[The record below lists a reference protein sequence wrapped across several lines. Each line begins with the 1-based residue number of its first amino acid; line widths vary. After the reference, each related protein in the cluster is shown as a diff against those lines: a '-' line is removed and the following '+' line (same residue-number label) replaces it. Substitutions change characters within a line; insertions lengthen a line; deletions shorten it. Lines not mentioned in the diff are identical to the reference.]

1 MEQYYKI
8 PTGAE
13 FLEDKRINDLVYSCL
28 LLNSFKNGSKRYVY
42 KSDVTHPK
50 QVRFYNNNKFINGG
64 TYRNN
69 ITLLIKAGLIE
80 RAELNKKPA
89 YEIIE
94 PKTYIEISA
103 CTLDLIVKDTIANS
117 VKIYA
122 ILLESEKRDLHPTK
136 KFLIQSIG
144 YSTTHSRSYD
154 MINSIIQ
161 TLQDKDLFYFSS
173 SNESAGELTIA
184 RYLDNNNIKYKRE
197 YSFLDLCGK
206 DNKVLL
212 RFDFAI
218 ITDEGEMIA
227 LIEYDGAQHY
237 DSNSRFYSEQA
248 IENDTKKDEYCKL
261 NNYPLYRIKYNDNIK
276 EALELIVSNINP
288 A

>member
-8 PTGAE
+8 PTSAE
-13 FLEDKRINDLVYSCL
+13 FLEDKKINDLVYSCL

-50 QVRFYNNNKFINGG
+50 QVRFYNNNKFINGN

-69 ITLLIKAGLIE
+69 IALLIKAGLIE
-80 RAELNKKPA
+80 RTELNRKSA

-103 CTLDLIVKDTIANS
+103 HTLNLIVEEAITNS
-117 VKIYA
+117 VKIYVV
-122 ILLESEKRDLHPTK
+122 LLESEKRDLHPTK

-144 YSTTHSRSYD
+144 YSTTNSRSYD
-154 MINSIIQ
+154 IINPIIQ

-173 SNESAGELTIA
+173 SKESAGELTIA

-197 YSFLDLCGK
+197 YSFSDLCGK

-218 ITDEGEMIA
+218 IADDGEVIA

-237 DSNSRFYSEQA
+237 DNNNRFYSEQA
-248 IENDTKKDEYCKL
+248 IKNDAKKG
-261 NNYPLYRIKYNDNIK
+261 RI
-276 EALELIVSNINP
+276 LQT
-288 A
+288 

>member
-1 MEQYYKI
+1 MGQYYKI
-8 PTGAE
+8 PTSAE
-13 FLEDKRINDLVYSCL
+13 FLEDKKINDLVYSCL

-50 QVRFYNNNKFINGG
+50 QVRFYNNNKFINGN
-64 TYRNN
+64 TYRSN
-69 ITLLIKAGLIE
+69 IVLLIKAGLIE
-80 RAELNKKPA
+80 RTKLNRKSA

-94 PKTYIEISA
+94 PNTYVEISA
-103 CTLDLIVKDTIANS
+103 CALNLIIKDAIVNS

-122 ILLESEKRDLHPTK
+122 VLLESEKRGLRPTK
-136 KFLIQSIG
+136 KFLIQSID
-144 YSTTHSRSYD
+144 YTPRNENYD
-154 MINSIIQ
+154 MINHITQI
-161 TLQDKDLFYFSS
+161 LRDKNLFYFSS
-173 SNESAGELTIA
+173 AKESTGELTIA

-197 YSFLDLCGK
+197 YSFSDLCGK

-218 ITDEGEMIA
+218 ITDNGKVIA

-237 DSNSRFYSEQA
+237 DSNNGFYSEQTVK
-248 IENDTKKDEYCKL
+248 NDTKKNEYCKL

-276 EALELIVSNINP
+276 EALDLIISNIS
-288 A
+288 

>member
-50 QVRFYNNNKFINGG
+50 QVRFYNNNKFINGN

-69 ITLLIKAGLIE
+69 IVLLIKAGLIE
-80 RAELNKKPA
+80 HTELNRKSV

-103 CTLDLIVKDTIANS
+103 HTLNLIVKEAIANS

-122 ILLESEKRDLHPTK
+122 ILLESEKLDLHPTK

-144 YSTTHSRSYD
+144 YSTTNSRSYD
-154 MINSIIQ
+154 IINPIIQ

-173 SNESAGELTIA
+173 SKESAGELTIA

-197 YSFLDLCGK
+197 YSFSDLCGK

-218 ITDEGEMIA
+218 ITDNGKVIA

-237 DSNSRFYSEQA
+237 DSNNSFYNEQT
-248 IENDTKKDEYCKL
+248 IKNDTKKNGYCKL

-276 EALELIVSNINP
+276 EALKLIISNIS
-288 A
+288 